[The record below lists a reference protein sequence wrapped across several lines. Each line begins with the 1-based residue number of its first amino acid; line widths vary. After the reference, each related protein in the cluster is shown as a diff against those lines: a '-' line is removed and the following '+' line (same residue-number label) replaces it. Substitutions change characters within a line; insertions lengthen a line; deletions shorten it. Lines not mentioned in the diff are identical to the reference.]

1 MRCKPPLKTID
12 MIGKTCGRLTVIK
25 RVPNKGKNAR
35 WGCICS
41 CGEYVEVDGCHLR
54 NGGVKSCG
62 CILKEAKWNKTH
74 GLSNSRIYG
83 IWHGMKRR
91 CDSRNKNYGG
101 RGITV
106 CNEWKNSF
114 DTFYEWA
121 LNNGYNETLTIDR
134 IDVNGNYCP
143 ENCRWATITEQQNN
157 KRTNVII
164 EYDGVSHTV
173 SEWAKILNI
182 KRETL
187 VKRLKTK
194 SVEESFTKDINLRKS
209 HKKHIEV
216 RGME

>member
-1 MRCKPPLKTID
+1 
-12 MIGKTCGRLTVIK
+12 
-25 RVPNKGKNAR
+25 
-35 WGCICS
+35 
-41 CGEYVEVDGCHLR
+41 
-54 NGGVKSCG
+54 
-62 CILKEAKWNKTH
+62 
-74 GLSNSRIYG
+74 
-83 IWHGMKRR
+83 MKKR
-91 CDSRNKNYGG
+91 CDNGNKNYGG
-101 RGITV
+101 RGIKV

-114 DTFYEWA
+114 NTFYEWA

-157 KRTNVII
+157 KRTNVTI

-194 SVEESFTKDINLRKS
+194 SVEESFTKEINLRKS
-209 HKKHIEV
+209 HKKHIDV
-216 RGME
+216 

>member
-1 MRCKPPLKTID
+1 MRCKPPLKIID
-12 MIGKTCGRLTVIK
+12 MIGKTFGRLTVIK

-62 CILKEAKWNKTH
+62 CILKESKWNKTH
-74 GLSNSRIYG
+74 GLSNSRIYE
-83 IWHGMKRR
+83 IWHGMKNR
-91 CDSRNKNYGG
+91 CDNGNKNYGG

-187 VKRLKTK
+187 FKRLKTK
-194 SVEESFTKDINLRKS
+194 SVEESFTKEINLRKS
-209 HKKHIEV
+209 HKKHIDV
-216 RGME
+216 

>member
-62 CILKEAKWNKTH
+62 CILKESKWNKTH
-74 GLSNSRIYG
+74 GLSNSRIYE
-83 IWHGMKRR
+83 IWHGMKNR
-91 CDSRNKNYGG
+91 CDNGNKNYGG

-164 EYDGVSHTV
+164 EYNGVSHTV

-182 KRETL
+182 KGETL
-187 VKRLKTK
+187 FKRLKTK
-194 SVEESFTKDINLRKS
+194 SVEESFTKEINLRKS
-209 HKKHIEV
+209 HKKHIDA
-216 RGME
+216 

>member
-91 CDSRNKNYGG
+91 CDSGNKNYGG
-101 RGITV
+101 RGIKV

-114 DTFYEWA
+114 NTFYEWA
-121 LNNGYNETLTIDR
+121 INNGYNETLTIDR

-143 ENCRWATITEQQNN
+143 ENCRWVTITEQQNN

-164 EYDGVSHTV
+164 EYDCVSHTV

-182 KRETL
+182 KRGTL
-187 VKRLKTK
+187 DKRLKTK

-209 HKKHIEV
+209 HKKHIDV
-216 RGME
+216 R

>member
-1 MRCKPPLKTID
+1 
-12 MIGKTCGRLTVIK
+12 
-25 RVPNKGKNAR
+25 
-35 WGCICS
+35 
-41 CGEYVEVDGCHLR
+41 
-54 NGGVKSCG
+54 
-62 CILKEAKWNKTH
+62 
-74 GLSNSRIYG
+74 
-83 IWHGMKRR
+83 MKKR
-91 CDSRNKNYGG
+91 CDNGNKNYGG

-114 DTFYEWA
+114 NTFYEWA

-134 IDVNGNYCP
+134 INVNGNYCP

-194 SVEESFTKDINLRKS
+194 SVEESFTKEINLRKS
-209 HKKHIEV
+209 HKKHIDV
-216 RGME
+216 